1 MNFRSFAW
9 DLEFLHN
16 MLRTSA
22 PVAVVGGLAA
32 IAFGFVL
39 EKPSM
44 ILIGAFVLLVISAD
58 YIVYH
63 LFGSRSSD

>member
-9 DLEFLHN
+9 DLNFIHDT
-16 MLRTSA
+16 LRTSA

-32 IAFGFVL
+32 IVAGFVL
-39 EKPSM
+39 VKQSM